1 MGAGGATAH
10 GGLFLAPLRRRWSFP
25 SRPPER
31 PDDSD
36 ETDRRL
42 PGGSVMR
49 NELPVQTATT
59 NVAEVRR
66 LRISPESHDTLT
78 ERGSWMRFWDA
89 LMQSLGG
96 VGF

>member
-1 MGAGGATAH
+1 
-10 GGLFLAPLRRRWSFP
+10 
-25 SRPPER
+25 
-31 PDDSD
+31 
-36 ETDRRL
+36 
-42 PGGSVMR
+42 MR
-49 NELPVQTATT
+49 NELPVRAATT
-59 NVAEVRR
+59 NVAEIRG